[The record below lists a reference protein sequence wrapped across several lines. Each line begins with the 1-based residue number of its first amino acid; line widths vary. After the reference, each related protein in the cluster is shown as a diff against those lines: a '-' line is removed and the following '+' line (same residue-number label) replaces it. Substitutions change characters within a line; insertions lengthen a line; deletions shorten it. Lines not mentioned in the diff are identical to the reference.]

1 MLQIAFIAQWY
12 VRNYQ
17 VSCNFTL
24 YDLQLAVFHRLK
36 DRQFIYTLSIFIT
49 TTTTTKSATATGCG
63 KVRAALLLLLVPCN
77 LVQPAVHMVG

>member
-24 YDLQLAVFHRLK
+24 YDLQLAVFQRLK
-36 DRQFIYTLSIFIT
+36 DRQFIYTLSIYIT
-49 TTTTTKSATATGCG
+49 TTTTIKSATATGCG

-77 LVQPAVHMVG
+77 PVQPAVHMVG